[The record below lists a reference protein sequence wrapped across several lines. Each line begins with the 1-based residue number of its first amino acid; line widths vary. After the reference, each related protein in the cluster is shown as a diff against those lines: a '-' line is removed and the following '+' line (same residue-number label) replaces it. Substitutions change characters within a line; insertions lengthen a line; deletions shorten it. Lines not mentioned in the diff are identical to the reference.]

1 MNHLLRDVAP
11 LTAGA
16 WEVVDDE
23 ARTRLTALLAARKMV
38 DFAGPHGWQRSAIE
52 LGRAA
57 PIDAPSSGLV
67 ARQRVVQPL
76 VEVRAAFTL
85 PRDVLDDIARGAP
98 DPDLDSLADATREI
112 AAAENTAVFHGYGAA
127 GIVGMTEASAHAPIT
142 LPVDFAEYPT
152 SVAVAINALRS
163 AGVEGPYGL
172 AVGPLMYQGIV
183 ETAEGGGYPLIKH
196 LNTIMGG
203 PVVWSP
209 GVTGAVLLSTR
220 GGDFQFD
227 SGQDL
232 SIGYLSHDA
241 ERVQLYLEES
251 FTFRVYEPDAAIAL
265 VPGGVT
271 RSGRTNRRK

>member
-23 ARTRLTALLAARKMV
+23 ARTRLSALLAARKLV

-52 LGRAA
+52 LGRAVDIA
-57 PIDAPSSGLV
+57 SPGTGLV
-67 ARQRVVQPL
+67 AKQRVVQPL
-76 VEVRAAFTL
+76 IEVRAAFTL
-85 PRDVLDDIARGAP
+85 ARTVLDDIARGAT
-98 DPDLDSLADATREI
+98 DPDLDSLAEATREI
-112 AAAENTAVFHGYGAA
+112 AVAENTAVFHGYAAA
-127 GIVGMTEASAHAPIT
+127 GIVGMTEASSHAPIT
-142 LPVDFAEYPT
+142 LATDFAEYPT
-152 SVAVAINALRS
+152 SVAKAMNALRS

-172 AVGPLMYQGIV
+172 AVGPAVYQGIV

-209 GVTGAVLLSTR
+209 GVEGAVLASTR

-241 ERVQLYLEES
+241 TQVQLYLEES
-251 FTFRVYEPDAAIAL
+251 FTFRVHEPDAAVAL
-265 VPGGVT
+265 VPAGAAPIT
-271 RSGRTNRRK
+271 RTTRRK